1 MVEFRHVGTFTDG
14 ADKILTN
21 ISDLSLMV
29 SDGQAFL
36 LTASHAGGA
45 LAGFRLGDAEA
56 LPVFQRAIFYPSTA
70 LHLHSPV
77 ISNLELPGGDI
88 ALLSGLRLGAPL
100 AARVTEGGLTG
111 GLTGF
116 MPGVLEPGIFSAESF
131 STADGDFM
139 LVAQM
144 GHLGF
149 DIYRIGAN
157 GAMTWVSAAEP
168 PTGSPLADASLDVV
182 RFLQIGDET
191 MAVSASGLGNFLAV
205 HRSRQMGR

>member
-100 AARVTEGGLTG
+100 AARVTEG
-111 GLTGF
+111 
-116 MPGVLEPGIFSAESF
+116 
-131 STADGDFM
+131 ADGRSD
-139 LVAQM
+139 
-144 GHLGF
+144 GF
-149 DIYRIGAN
+149 HAGRAGAWDIFRGKFFDRRWRFHA
-157 GAMTWVSAAEP
+157 GR
-168 PTGSPLADASLDVV
+168 AD
-182 RFLQIGDET
+182 G
-191 MAVSASGLGNFLAV
+191 ASGL
-205 HRSRQMGR
+205 